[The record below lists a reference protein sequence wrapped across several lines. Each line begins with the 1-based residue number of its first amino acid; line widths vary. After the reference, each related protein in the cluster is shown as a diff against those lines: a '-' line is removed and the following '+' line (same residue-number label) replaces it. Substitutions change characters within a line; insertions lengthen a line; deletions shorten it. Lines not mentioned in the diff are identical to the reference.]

1 MSNAEKTAMFG
12 TGEQG
17 TIPSIMQ

>member
-12 TGEQG
+12 TREQG